1 MAAVLKKRAL
11 AEYNKKFQDGPA
23 PKKLHLVKKPLIGS
37 SAAAF
42 VGLLEKCKSSDEA
55 LQLLLRISDC
65 LQFQESDVEEAIK
78 KLSEHF
84 QSEEDSV
91 VRVKILWLF
100 CDIGLECPGANL
112 NNLIDET
119 IHLIKNETS
128 HKVIAQGIA
137 TLNKLGKK
145 LDEDKMLMMRLVGVA
160 KDNLKDTSHNVKCRC
175 LQLISELYPIYP
187 EADRTSDM
195 VTESEAIVKLLG
207 DYSNSE
213 DARVRCEA
221 FQSLLTLNERGQP
234 LNATLYDTACT
245 ALADDYEIVRE
256 VAIKLV
262 WLLGNKYPE
271 NSVTLQDGET
281 TIRMVDDAFI
291 RICSAVNDL
300 CMGVRALACSLLG
313 ATRAV
318 SDRFLLQTLDKQLM
332 SNMKK
337 KRTAHERGAELVR
350 SGAWASGRRWA
361 DDAPGK
367 LLEQATVTLCPGGAA
382 GAFVHGLE
390 DELMEVR
397 TAAVDAVCQL
407 SLENPTFATT
417 SLDFLVD
424 MFNDEIEEVRLR
436 AIDSLTQIAHH
447 IVLREDQLETI
458 LGALEDYSMD
468 VREGLHRMLG
478 ACTVAS
484 KTCLEMCIDKILE
497 NLKRYPQDKR
507 STFRCLQRM
516 GSSHATLVLP
526 LVTRLLAV
534 HPFFDMPEPDVEDP
548 AYMCVLILVLNA
560 AAQCTTMLPLFEE
573 HTVKHYTYLRD
584 TMPHLVPH
592 LPIGDAQQ
600 SSSKSEVAMDD
611 TAVRRF
617 FDTVF
622 QHIDN
627 TTLSTS
633 VRLKM
638 LQAAE
643 EQLNKLAEMEP
654 LISGA
659 AHFTALFARCVL
671 QLHYALHASS
681 GPPQHALTQL
691 TADCLRLQHQFSGV
705 SEQEIACVWQLA
717 LRVSAA
723 RLCHAVTTTPQPT
736 APTTPGAAT
745 ATTAAM
751 CACAALTHHA
761 ELLDRLLA
769 QADCSRRQV
778 SVSGTTPHPTAPTTP
793 GAATATTAAMCA
805 CAALTHHAELLD
817 RLLAQAVVPPHTPLH
832 PPRLVPPPPPPR
844 PCVPALRS
852 PTTPSYSTDCS
863 RRQVSVSG
871 TTPQPTA
878 PPLHPPRLVPPPPP
892 PRPCVPALR
901 SPTTPSYSTDCSRR
915 QVSVSGTTP
924 HPTAPT
930 TPGAATATTAAMCA
944 CAALTHHAELL
955 DRLLAQ
961 AGECQ
966 WYHPTTH
973 CTTTAPTTPGATTAT
988 TAAMC
993 ACAALTHHAELLDR
1007 LLAQAG
1013 ECQWYHPT
1021 THCTTT
1027 APTTPGATT
1036 ATTAA
1041 MCACAALT
1049 HHAELLDRLLAQAGE
1064 CQWYHPTTHCTT
1076 TAPTTPGATTATT
1089 AAMCACAALTH
1100 HAELLDRLL
1109 AQAGVEPD
1117 PFTIAVFQ
1125 QLSMSAEN
1133 KPAAL
1138 ARAILPLLQSAPLPN
1153 IPKPNLKI
1161 RMCTASIVEPA
1172 CDNDT
1177 IVRFSAGLIAGV
1189 ALEAEVLRVKD
1200 PRAIRIRVAYPDR
1213 RHHALVPPKDHL
1225 RPLDHHNTN
1234 DDGTQ
1239 NVRLLT
1245 KVLISHSVWTEPCG
1259 VDISVCLAV
1268 EEGGPREPAPLV
1280 ELCKPVRVTVAPKP
1294 IKRGI

>member
-11 AEYNKKFQDGPA
+11 AEYNKSFQDGPT

-84 QSEEDSV
+84 QSEEEAV

-137 TLNKLGKK
+137 TLMKLGNKLS
-145 LDEDKMLMMRLVGVA
+145 DDKNLMMRLVGVA
-160 KDNLKDTSHNVKCRC
+160 KDNLKDTSHRVKCRC

-195 VTESEAIVKLLG
+195 VTDAEAIIKLLG

-221 FQSLLTLNERGQP
+221 FQSLLTLNERGQ
-234 LNATLYDTACT
+234 TLGAALYEPACA

-256 VAIKLV
+256 AALKLV

-291 RICSAVNDL
+291 RMCSAVNDL
-300 CMGVRALACSLLG
+300 CMAVRALACTLLG
-313 ATRAV
+313 TTRAV

-361 DDAPGK
+361 DDAPGA
-367 LLEQATVTLCPGGAA
+367 LVETSCVTLCPGGAA

-397 TAAVDAVCQL
+397 TAAVEAVCQL
-407 SLENPTFATT
+407 SLENSTFATT

-424 MFNDEIEEVRLR
+424 MFNDEIEDVRLR
-436 AIDSLTQIAHH
+436 AIDSLTRIAHH

-458 LGALEDYSMD
+458 LSALEDYSMD

-478 ACTVAS
+478 SCTVAS

-507 STFRCLQRM
+507 STFRCVQRL

-534 HPFFDMPEPDVEDP
+534 HPFFDMPEPDVDDP

-560 AAQCTTMLPLFEE
+560 AQHCPSMLPLFEE

-592 LPIGDAQQ
+592 LPIGDAQHA
-600 SSSKSEVAMDD
+600 SEKSEAAMDD
-611 TAVRRF
+611 SAVRRF
-617 FDTVF
+617 YESVL

-627 TTLSTS
+627 TTLSTT
-633 VRLKM
+633 VRLNM
-638 LQAAE
+638 LRTAE
-643 EQLNKLAEMEP
+643 EQLNK
-654 LISGA
+654 
-659 AHFTALFARCVL
+659 
-671 QLHYALHASS
+671 
-681 GPPQHALTQL
+681 
-691 TADCLRLQHQFSGV
+691 LQHQFSGV
-705 SEQEIACVWQLA
+705 SEQENACVWQLA
-717 LRVSAA
+717 LRVCAAKLCAAAAPAPAAASHTPHTPHTPHLPPAVPAPAAAAMSAA
-723 RLCHAVTTTPQPT
+723 
-736 APTTPGAAT
+736 
-745 ATTAAM
+745 
-751 CACAALTHHA
+751 AALTHHA

-769 QADCSRRQV
+769 S
-778 SVSGTTPHPTAPTTP
+778 
-793 GAATATTAAMCA
+793 
-805 CAALTHHAELLD
+805 
-817 RLLAQAVVPPHTPLH
+817 
-832 PPRLVPPPPPPR
+832 
-844 PCVPALRS
+844 
-852 PTTPSYSTDCS
+852 
-863 RRQVSVSG
+863 
-871 TTPQPTA
+871 
-878 PPLHPPRLVPPPPP
+878 
-892 PRPCVPALR
+892 
-901 SPTTPSYSTDCSRR
+901 
-915 QVSVSGTTP
+915 
-924 HPTAPT
+924 
-930 TPGAATATTAAMCA
+930 
-944 CAALTHHAELL
+944 
-955 DRLLAQ
+955 
-961 AGECQ
+961 
-966 WYHPTTH
+966 
-973 CTTTAPTTPGATTAT
+973 
-988 TAAMC
+988 
-993 ACAALTHHAELLDR
+993 
-1007 LLAQAG
+1007 
-1013 ECQWYHPT
+1013 
-1021 THCTTT
+1021 
-1027 APTTPGATT
+1027 
-1036 ATTAA
+1036 
-1041 MCACAALT
+1041 
-1049 HHAELLDRLLAQAGE
+1049 
-1064 CQWYHPTTHCTT
+1064 
-1076 TAPTTPGATTATT
+1076 
-1089 AAMCACAALTH
+1089 
-1100 HAELLDRLL
+1100 
-1109 AQAGVEPD
+1109 AGVEPD

-1125 QLSMSAEN
+1125 QLSMNADN
-1133 KPAAL
+1133 KPAVL
-1138 ARAILPLLQSAPLPN
+1138 ARALMPLLQAAPLPV

-1161 RMCTASIVEPA
+1161 RMCTATIIEPA
-1172 CDNDT
+1172 SDNDT
-1177 IVRFSAGLIAGV
+1177 VVRFSAGLVAGV
-1189 ALEAEVLRVKD
+1189 ALEAEVCRVRDPAMLRV
-1200 PRAIRIRVAYPDR
+1200 RVLYPDSR
-1213 RHHALVPPKDHL
+1213 DHALVPPRDHL

-1245 KVLISHSVWTEPCG
+1245 KVLISHGVWTEPCG
-1259 VDISVCLAV
+1259 VDISICLAV
-1268 EEGGPREPAPLV
+1268 DEGPAREPAPLV
-1280 ELCKPVRVTVAPKP
+1280 ELCRPVRVTVAPKP